1 MNKLATA
8 TATAIVGLAFAMPA
22 SAEIT
27 ASGFFNQ
34 DIGFGS
40 WESGNTVESEGNV
53 HMDSDAEIHF
63 KASGTTDGGV
73 SVSVKIELEANPGAG
88 SNSVDEGAI
97 TFSGGFGSVTLGNED
112 PAALSHGYVG
122 IGGGYGGMGYYD
134 SGDTYTPAAVSD
146 FPYFYGDSQKV
157 IYSFPS
163 MGGLSLGVSFAPD
176 TNGDSRSTSN
186 ANANGEVSV
195 GASYSAD
202 LGGTSVSIGG
212 GMISSTDGDPAMPGG
227 ETEKIKGTSGAG
239 VSVGF
244 GDTTIHLRTDR
255 NSETDQRGLGF
266 GIDHSLGALGIGLG
280 YGIQSDADD
289 DDTSA
294 LVAGVSYSLGG
305 GVNISAA
312 VARGSVEALGKSLG
326 EDKMPGGTGADADV
340 AGEDTSAVGLGLRLG
355 FSF

>member
-1 MNKLATA
+1 MNRLATA
-8 TATAIVGLAFAMPA
+8 TAAAIVGLAFTVPA

-27 ASGFFNQ
+27 MSGFFNQ

-40 WESGNTVESEGNV
+40 WKSGSEMETEGNV
-53 HMDSDAEIHF
+53 QMDSDAEIHF

-73 SVSVKIELEANPGAG
+73 GVSVKIEMEANAG
-88 SNSVDEGAI
+88 TTTSIDEGAI

-134 SGDTYTPAAVSD
+134 NGNTYTPGAVAN
-146 FPYFYGDSQKV
+146 FPAMVYDDSQKV

-176 TNGDSRSTSN
+176 TNGRTPSTSE
-186 ANANGEVSV
+186 ANANGQVSV

-212 GMISSTDGDPAMPGG
+212 GMVSSTDGDPATPGG
-227 ETEKIKGTSGAG
+227 EAEKIKGAAGAG
-239 VSVGF
+239 ISVGF
-244 GDTTIHLRTDR
+244 GDSTIHLRTDR
-255 NSETDQRGLGF
+255 NSEADSRALGF
-266 GIDHSLGALGIGLG
+266 AIEHTLGALGIGLG
-280 YGIQSDADD
+280 YGVETQKDPFGEDMD
-289 DDTSA
+289 HSA
-294 LVAGVSYSLGG
+294 LVAGVKYDLGG
-305 GVNISAA
+305 GVGISAA
-312 VARGSVEALGKSLG
+312 VARGSVEALGADDPDG
-326 EDKMPGGTGADADV
+326 TPGNADDI
-340 AGEDTSAVGLGLRLG
+340 AGEDTSAVGLGFRLG